1 MPKRVAVIDL
11 GSNSARMAIFERTS
25 RLGFYILREY
35 KIKVRLGEGAY
46 ENGGVLQDGAMDKV
60 FYAFS
65 EFKHFL
71 NLYGVNK
78 VLCAG
83 TSALRDA
90 PNSNLFIKRVQDKL
104 GLGLKVI
111 DGQMEAFYGG
121 IAAINLLNPL
131 KEATTI
137 DIGGGSTELAKIE
150 DGKIIDVI
158 SLNVGTVRLKELF
171 FDKKDIDGASKF
183 AQKLISE
190 VPSHFHSNNI
200 IAIGGSLRALANA
213 IMQIKNHPLK
223 LVHNFSYSYKDYG
236 DLIEKI
242 AFTGVLDLKNFPIK
256 KDRYDT
262 IREGAMIFCTLVKE
276 LQAKNIYTSGAGV
289 REGIFITNLLKPCVK
304 TKLLKAMP
312 QQINIRFPNNFN
324 PSLRSLQDRFAKRSN
339 QTTIKYVKELFEV
352 LKPLHKVDDKYLFEL
367 ITAAKLYNIGRSV
380 GFYSEHSHSSYLVKN
395 GLNYGYTHEQK
406 SLIASIIEYQGRQI
420 SDLGEFK
427 DLLPDINDLR
437 WLSFLL
443 GLAKSLS
450 VSNTVSF
457 KFINHALH
465 IYGVKNFFMVKD
477 NIKKL
482 AKPTIFAITFD

>member
-171 FDKKDIDGASKF
+171 FDK
-183 AQKLISE
+183 
-190 VPSHFHSNNI
+190 
-200 IAIGGSLRALANA
+200 
-213 IMQIKNHPLK
+213 
-223 LVHNFSYSYKDYG
+223 
-236 DLIEKI
+236 
-242 AFTGVLDLKNFPIK
+242 
-256 KDRYDT
+256 
-262 IREGAMIFCTLVKE
+262 
-276 LQAKNIYTSGAGV
+276 
-289 REGIFITNLLKPCVK
+289 
-304 TKLLKAMP
+304 
-312 QQINIRFPNNFN
+312 
-324 PSLRSLQDRFAKRSN
+324 
-339 QTTIKYVKELFEV
+339 
-352 LKPLHKVDDKYLFEL
+352 
-367 ITAAKLYNIGRSV
+367 
-380 GFYSEHSHSSYLVKN
+380 
-395 GLNYGYTHEQK
+395 
-406 SLIASIIEYQGRQI
+406 
-420 SDLGEFK
+420 
-427 DLLPDINDLR
+427 
-437 WLSFLL
+437 
-443 GLAKSLS
+443 
-450 VSNTVSF
+450 
-457 KFINHALH
+457 
-465 IYGVKNFFMVKD
+465 
-477 NIKKL
+477 
-482 AKPTIFAITFD
+482 